1 MDKNTEKA
9 VWGIHGT
16 DDSIFLKENKI
27 VLGWKDFGDLSK
39 VESSRESFKEH
50 YQKSFPKGKKGA
62 IGTCSG
68 MLHRFIHEIKIGD
81 YIVYPSK
88 TDRMINIALLRVNI
102 HTLPKLVNMFSK
114 DR

>member
-50 YQKSFPKGKKGA
+50 NQKSFPKGKKAA
-62 IGTCSG
+62 IGNS
-68 MLHRFIHEIKIGD
+68 
-81 YIVYPSK
+81 S
-88 TDRMINIALLRVNI
+88 
-102 HTLPKLVNMFSK
+102 
-114 DR
+114 

>member
-39 VESSRESFKEH
+39 LNLLVNHLRNTIKNHS
-50 YQKSFPKGKKGA
+50 PKGKKG
-62 IGTCSG
+62 
-68 MLHRFIHEIKIGD
+68 R
-81 YIVYPSK
+81 
-88 TDRMINIALLRVNI
+88 
-102 HTLPKLVNMFSK
+102 
-114 DR
+114 

>member
-39 VESSRESFKEH
+39 VLLVNHLRNTIKNHS
-50 YQKSFPKGKKGA
+50 PKGKKG
-62 IGTCSG
+62 
-68 MLHRFIHEIKIGD
+68 R
-81 YIVYPSK
+81 
-88 TDRMINIALLRVNI
+88 
-102 HTLPKLVNMFSK
+102 
-114 DR
+114 

>member
-39 VESSRESFKEH
+39 VESSRE
-50 YQKSFPKGKKGA
+50 A
-62 IGTCSG
+62 
-68 MLHRFIHEIKIGD
+68 FI
-81 YIVYPSK
+81 
-88 TDRMINIALLRVNI
+88 
-102 HTLPKLVNMFSK
+102 
-114 DR
+114 